1 MLLKAVAGATN
12 TNEDE
17 LNLEYVETVTIVR
30 QDDNTFIIQDQPQSS
45 RLLKAISSMRRLQQW
60 DGVFEEVNN
69 KVLVPIIEEVKE
81 NINVFVNADSNNPE
95 VKNIIENSNFGDVD
109 VNVVSEEPEDTSSR
123 LLQDNASN
131 STTPDS
137 SSKSK

>member
-1 MLLKAVAGATN
+1 
-12 TNEDE
+12 
-17 LNLEYVETVTIVR
+17 LEYVETVNIVR

-45 RLLKAISSMRRLQQW
+45 RLLRALTSMRGLQQW

-81 NINVFVNADSNNPE
+81 NVNDFMTADANNPE
-95 VKNIIENSNFGDVD
+95 VKNVIKNSNFGDVD
-109 VNVVSEEPEDTSSR
+109 VNVVSEEPENTSSR

-131 STTPDS
+131 SSTPDS
-137 SSKSK
+137 SSQSKSETK

>member
-1 MLLKAVAGATN
+1 
-12 TNEDE
+12 
-17 LNLEYVETVTIVR
+17 LEYVETVTIVR

-45 RLLKAISSMRRLQQW
+45 RLLRALTSMRGLQQW

-81 NINVFVNADSNNPE
+81 NVNDFMTADANNPE
-95 VKNIIENSNFGDVD
+95 VKNVIKNSNFGDVD
-109 VNVVSEEPEDTSSR
+109 VNVVSEEPENTSSR

-131 STTPDS
+131 SSTPDS
-137 SSKSK
+137 SSQSKSETK